1 MKTSYPLFKNLELN
15 LEYETVNTAKQGP
28 TPVPLIIHYD
38 EIYNSPPPL
47 FLSLPVFYSLYALVS
62 STFYAVLVSL
72 HRFLIPGVSLTL

>member
-38 EIYNSPPPL
+38 EIYNSPPPSSCL
-47 FLSLPVFYSLYALVS
+47 YQCSIPCMPWFLQHFMQ
-62 STFYAVLVSL
+62 F
-72 HRFLIPGVSLTL
+72 